1 MEKLINIEKYILYLD
16 KNNNN
21 VFNNQITFD
30 VKMS

>member
-1 MEKLINIEKYILYLD
+1 MEKLINIKKYILYLD
-16 KNNNN
+16 NNN